1 MICEALLLG
10 VLFSF
15 VPQEPPPI
23 AAPAPTAQNL
33 ARWMDWIE
41 PDLTEAGYRAVAFRA
56 RFWPAV
62 EEARALG
69 RPILFWAMNGHPL
82 GCT

>member
-1 MICEALLLG
+1 MVTPFLLGLLLA
-10 VLFSF
+10 SA
-15 VPQEPPPI
+15 PQDPPPV
-23 AAPAPTAQNL
+23 AAPAPTRQNL

-41 PDLTEAGYRAVAFRA
+41 PDATEAGYRAVAFRA